1 MPASTPYSNG
11 FGGPVAHTRCPHM
24 EKLRK
29 LRDEAK
35 QRGQLSMAIQAE
47 VERGELRWFYV
58 KQVESS
64 DAGESSRMSDGEPS
78 LSGKATTINVDF
90 SSPP

>member
-1 MPASTPYSNG
+1 
-11 FGGPVAHTRCPHM
+11 
-24 EKLRK
+24 
-29 LRDEAK
+29 
-35 QRGQLSMAIQAE
+35 MAIQAE

-90 SSPP
+90 SSLP